1 MSGVAKVLALAVAV
15 ATATGAPP
23 AWAAQRRFFSFD
35 PADAATRAAAGA
47 LTFEFDQHLFSTH
60 VIAIRATEGEA
71 TADLQHV
78 GEGNLGPGGLDRA
91 AGGHTDNRDLYR
103 IKPDKDG
110 GAMVSAL
117 CPGAN
122 EGWVAL
128 PRIRA
133 DRDLVMLVISRSA
146 GAPAHLCHR
155 FAFTFHGEWR
165 LPPGPGVNPNSVLQ
179 PHFPY

>member
-1 MSGVAKVLALAVAV
+1 MRGSATILMLVVAAIAAGAL
-15 ATATGAPP
+15 P
-23 AWAAQRRFFSFD
+23 ARAAQRRFFSFD

-78 GEGNLGPGGLDRA
+78 GEASLGPGGLDHA
-91 AGGHTDNRDLYR
+91 AGGHTDDRDLYR
-103 IKPDKDG
+103 IKPDKEG

-117 CPGAN
+117 CPGAK

-133 DRDLVMLVISRSA
+133 DRDLVMLVIGRNA
-146 GAPAHLCHR
+146 GGAAHLCHR
-155 FAFTFHGEWR
+155 LAFTFHGEWR
-165 LPPGPGVNPNSVLQ
+165 LPPGPGVNPNSVPQ